1 MDENIIKIK
10 QEQQTKNY
18 IILLEKQIIK
28 LSEKIK
34 KIETKSS
41 FHQNNKQLRNE
52 IEQLKMSNINY
63 PETPG
68 QEIKNLKIEINYL
81 KIKNNELNAENKVIR
96 NKLTDMKRY
105 NTTLKKS
112 NTKIMKT
119 NNDIKKS
126 NSWKITKPL
135 RLFKKN

>member
-41 FHQNNKQLRNE
+41 FHQNKQLRNE
-52 IEQLKMSNINY
+52 IEQLKMSNIDY
-63 PETPG
+63 PETLG
-68 QEIKNLKIEINYL
+68 QEIKNLQHTNYKTPKKKIFQIPMPKPKNPKQPNSKNYQNKSKNQNSINNRFVTF
-81 KIKNNELNAENKVIR
+81 IPSSVFVNFFFIIIS
-96 NKLTDMKRY
+96 
-105 NTTLKKS
+105 TL
-112 NTKIMKT
+112 
-119 NNDIKKS
+119 
-126 NSWKITKPL
+126 
-135 RLFKKN
+135 